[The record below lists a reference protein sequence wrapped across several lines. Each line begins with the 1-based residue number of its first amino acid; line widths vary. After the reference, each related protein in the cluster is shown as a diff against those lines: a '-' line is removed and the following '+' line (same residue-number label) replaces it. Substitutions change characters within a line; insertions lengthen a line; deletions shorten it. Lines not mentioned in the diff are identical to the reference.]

1 MTGCVLYVCMDI
13 SDRCQ
18 VGVHGWQGSRCL
30 LDTGMGGR
38 EMVGEERRGVR
49 RALGICFT
57 CCVPHPKNTKTKQ
70 NRETGWEKW
79 LFCFTISVT
88 GALKYCFSTGG
99 AHVQSFT
106 HFSWSCYISC
116 TSAIKVGVNI
126 ALKTVKLTVGHS
138 HQSPY
143 MVSAFTGTISLCG
156 WIYSWHRQW
165 IGVTLIHKA
174 SRVIYHFHNSWQTIK
189 NTLQVCDYSAALAKL
204 VIVTVGMG
212 VWASDEYLQ

>member
-1 MTGCVLYVCMDI
+1 MPSGSPRLT
-13 SDRCQ
+13 REQ
-18 VGVHGWQGSRCL
+18 VSVRYRDGRKGDGGW
-30 LDTGMGGR
+30 
-38 EMVGEERRGVR
+38 GEEGSQKSPWHLLYLLR
-49 RALGICFT
+49 
-57 CCVPHPKNTKTKQ
+57 PPPQKNKTKQ

-88 GALKYCFSTGG
+88 GALKYCLSTGG

-204 VIVTVGMG
+204 VIVTVGMS